1 MAMRSLLVAAVLACA
16 SSGAFAQYTQTITVL
31 HAVANNGDDPAG
43 ARQIALKERLSSRC
57 DGRDV
62 CATKAQEFVPESN
75 FVIEVIYTCRDKDGS
90 SRQIGP
96 KQFGAG
102 DNLELTCRD

>member
-1 MAMRSLLVAAVLACA
+1 MRMRSLFIAAALASVSIAA
-16 SSGAFAQYTQTITVL
+16 SAQNTQTITVL
-31 HAVANNGDDPAG
+31 HAIANNGDDPAG
-43 ARQIALKERLSSRC
+43 AKQIALKERLSSRC
-57 DGRDV
+57 DGRDT
-62 CATKAQEFVPESN
+62 CAARADEFVPESN